1 MKGEVCKGTATE
13 QESFLQQSIS
23 AKTRLNRGDRDG
35 NEPAAPPLPPERLR
49 PRRVPAPRLRA
60 LPPLP
65 RCEAPGGSGCSLLAL
80 RSRSSSFFPPA
91 GSRLDIV
98 NTSPV
103 SSRHGR
109 ACRSCH
115 GDAMTARGGCPLG
128 EGRQGK
134 SLGDASPG
142 APLDTCRDRAIPGL
156 AVGRKGCPGGR
167 AGRGEA
173 GGTGRGPLPPQR
185 CRGGHGKRLCSPS
198 ARTPFPPCLFA
209 SLPPSLLAS
218 FPPRGGSAVPWALPR
233 PAAGHRQ
240 AGESREQ
247 KAGPEPE
254 GSDLARG
261 LLYPPGP
268 PRQAGEAHGVRG
280 GGWGGA
286 GAFPSRPQPRRPPG
300 SERGAERFT
309 LGEGM
314 WFRY

>member
-173 GGTGRGPLPPQR
+173 GGTGRGAATTPAVPRRTRQAALLAQR
-185 CRGGHGKRLCSPS
+185 PH
-198 ARTPFPPCLFA
+198 
-209 SLPPSLLAS
+209 SLPSLPLCILAS
-218 FPPRGGSAVPWALPR
+218 FPPCLLPSPRRQRRAVGAPQAGSGAPAGGGEPGAKGRAGAGGKRPR
-233 PAAGHRQ
+233 PGAPVSPRAP
-240 AGESREQ
+240 ATSRR
-247 KAGPEPE
+247 GP
-254 GSDLARG
+254 R
-261 LLYPPGP
+261 
-268 PRQAGEAHGVRG
+268 
-280 GGWGGA
+280 
-286 GAFPSRPQPRRPPG
+286 
-300 SERGAERFT
+300 
-309 LGEGM
+309 GEGRRLGGCRSLPKPASASEAA
-314 WFRY
+314 WQRAGRGEVHVG

>member
-1 MKGEVCKGTATE
+1 MRGNERGG
-13 QESFLQQSIS
+13 LQRNSNGAGIIS
-23 AKTRLNRGDRDG
+23 AAEHFCRNPTESGRPRWERTRGSPG
-35 NEPAAPPLPPERLR
+35 APGAAPAPPG
-49 PRRVPAPRLRA
+49 PRAPAPGA
-60 LPPLP
+60 AAAP

-134 SLGDASPG
+134 SLGGASPG
-142 APLDTCRDRAIPGL
+142 APLDPCRDRAIPGL

-185 CRGGHGKRLCSPS
+185 CRGGYGKRLCSPS
-198 ARTPFPPCLFA
+198 ARTPFPPCLLA
-209 SLPPSLLAS
+209 SLHPCLLPS
-218 FPPRGGSAVPWALPR
+218 PRRQRRAAGAPQAGSGAPAGGGEPGAKGRAGAGGKRPR
-233 PAAGHRQ
+233 PGAPLSPRAP
-240 AGESREQ
+240 ATSRR
-247 KAGPEPE
+247 GPGGE
-254 GSDLARG
+254 GSRLGGCRSLPKPASASEAAWQRAGRG
-261 LLYPPGP
+261 EVHVG
-268 PRQAGEAHGVRG
+268 
-280 GGWGGA
+280 
-286 GAFPSRPQPRRPPG
+286 
-300 SERGAERFT
+300 
-309 LGEGM
+309 
-314 WFRY
+314 